1 MAGWLA
7 PRTPHLEVRGSSL
20 ARLQC
25 AVTLTFTYIF
35 TILNQILISSVISIN
50 KLCIILLF
58 SVRGQIIPEAAER
71 FEPWGG
77 GGGIRR
83 GEGLIFHSD
92 IRTPLLKFF
101 KMPFALFVGTSNLY
115 SV

>member
-7 PRTPHLEVRGSSL
+7 PRTPDLEVRGSSL

-71 FEPWGG
+71 FEPWGRG
-77 GGGIRR
+77 GG
-83 GEGLIFHSD
+83 D
-92 IRTPLLKFF
+92 
-101 KMPFALFVGTSNLY
+101 
-115 SV
+115 

>member
-7 PRTPHLEVRGSSL
+7 PRTPDLEVRGSSL

-77 GGGIRR
+77 GGIRR

-92 IRTPLLKFF
+92 IRTTLLKFF